1 MEIRPN
7 SPRAWLSAARPKTL
21 TGAAVP
27 VLIALSAAWHAAP
40 SDFLWLP
47 AALCLLF
54 ALLMQ
59 VDANL
64 VNDYFDWADGV
75 DTAER
80 LGPERAVAQGWV
92 TPRAMRRGI
101 ALVTAVSAT
110 TGLPLVVWGGWQMIW
125 VGMACLTCCFLYTV
139 LFSRHALGDV
149 LVLVFFGLVPV
160 CATYFIQTRALTR
173 DVVLLS
179 VASGLVID
187 CLLLVNNY
195 RDRETDAHVGK
206 VTLVTLIGP
215 RTTEALYLMLGLIAV
230 GLTVPSLGW
239 HAVLMLPYLIFH
251 ITNWR
256 KMRQIHEGRALNKI
270 LGTTAAA
277 ILVFGLSVSILI
289 LI

>member
-1 MEIRPN
+1 MEIRTN
-7 SPRAWLSAARPKTL
+7 SPRAWLLASRPKTL

-27 VLIALSAAWHAAP
+27 VLIALSAAWHEAP

-92 TPRAMRRGI
+92 TPRAMRWGI
-101 ALVTAVSAT
+101 TLVTLLSAA
-110 TGLPLVVWGGWQMIW
+110 TGLPLVVWGGWKMVW
-125 VGMACLTCCFLYTV
+125 VGLACVVCCFLYTL
-139 LFSRHALGDV
+139 LFSRRALGDV

-160 CATYFIQTRALTR
+160 CATYYIQTHALTR
-173 DVVLLS
+173 EVVLLS
-179 VASGLVID
+179 LASGLVID

-215 RTTEALYLMLGLIAV
+215 RATEVLYFMTGIIAV
-230 GLTVPSLGW
+230 ALTLPSLRTN
-239 HAVLMLPYLIFH
+239 AVFMLPYLAFH

-256 KMRQIHEGRALNKI
+256 LMRQIRMGRRLNKV
-270 LGTTAAA
+270 LATTSLA
-277 ILVFGLSVSILI
+277 ILTFGLSVSAL
-289 LI
+289 LLL